1 MKTPLNNTHK
11 KGKRKMINVYRSY
24 HATKNEHHS
33 ESTSGLILLGVISM
47 SLIFSLLA
55 FLFAIISICR

>member
-1 MKTPLNNTHK
+1 
-11 KGKRKMINVYRSY
+11 MINVYRSY
-24 HATKNEHHS
+24 HASKNENHS

>member
-1 MKTPLNNTHK
+1 MLNFH
-11 KGKRKMINVYRSY
+11 V
-24 HATKNEHHS
+24 EHHVRQKAVS
-33 ESTSGLILLGVISM
+33 DNTAGLILLGVIAM

>member
-1 MKTPLNNTHK
+1 
-11 KGKRKMINVYRSY
+11 MINFHVD
-24 HATKNEHHS
+24 NHHVS
-33 ESTSGLILLGVISM
+33 RKAISDHTAGLILLGVISM

>member
-1 MKTPLNNTHK
+1 
-11 KGKRKMINVYRSY
+11 MINVYRSY
-24 HATKNEHHS
+24 HSTPKEHHS
-33 ESTSGLILLGVISM
+33 ESTTGLILLGVIAM